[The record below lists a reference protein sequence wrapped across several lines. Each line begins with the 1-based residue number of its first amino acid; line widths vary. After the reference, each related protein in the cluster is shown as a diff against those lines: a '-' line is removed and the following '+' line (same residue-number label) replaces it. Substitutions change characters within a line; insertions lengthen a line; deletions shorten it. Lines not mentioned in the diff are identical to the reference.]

1 MAPVLL
7 VEHRKPES
15 CSSDIVYGDPKGS
28 YLAAIILAATLAL
41 MSVASISL
49 CLIARQRKKKLQSAQ
64 RNALKYQAI
73 VQTAQAEALES
84 QHRAGK
90 YQTENIGLSDA
101 LEQLRRR
108 YDELANKHHS
118 STRPSASTSTKE
130 SPKYLQ
136 IVPPANW
143 QKPGNSP
150 LRHVEPVSPVS
161 STASS
166 EYEGYSESVPPSDGY
181 YGSNDQSFTART
193 ERMAAGI
200 RAEQDGPNRVSD
212 KPPQIP
218 RYSFQGSGQ

>member
-1 MAPVLL
+1 MAPVPV
-7 VEHRKPES
+7 VELRELES
-15 CSSDIVYGDPKGS
+15 CSPNIVYGDPKGS
-28 YLAAIILAATLAL
+28 YLAAVILAANLAI

-49 CLIARQRKKKLQSAQ
+49 CLIARQRKRKLQSAQ

-90 YQTENIGLSDA
+90 YQTENISLSKA
-101 LEQLRRR
+101 LEQLQRHSV
-108 YDELANKHHS
+108 EPSGNHHS
-118 STRPSASTSTKE
+118 STRASSLAKE
-130 SPKYLQ
+130 SAKHLQ

-150 LRHVEPVSPVS
+150 LRQVEPVSPVS

-166 EYEGYSESVPPSDGY
+166 EYEGFSESAPSNDGY
-181 YGSNDQSFTART
+181 YSSNDQTFTART
-193 ERMAAGI
+193 ERMVAEI
-200 RAEQDGPNRVSD
+200 RAEQDGSNRVSD
-212 KPPQIP
+212 RPPQIP